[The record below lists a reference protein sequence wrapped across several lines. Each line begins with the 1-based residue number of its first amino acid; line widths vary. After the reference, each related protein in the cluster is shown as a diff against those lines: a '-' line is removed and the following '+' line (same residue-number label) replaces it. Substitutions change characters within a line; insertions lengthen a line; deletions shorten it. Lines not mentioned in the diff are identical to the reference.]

1 MLILTGTRAVLE
13 VKMPLHERIAKIKL
27 LRDTALKLVVDSM
40 AALASIL
47 ALKAALGRL
56 SFVFAERT

>member
-1 MLILTGTRAVLE
+1 
-13 VKMPLHERIAKIKL
+13 MPLHERIAKIKL

-40 AALASIL
+40 AALAPIL